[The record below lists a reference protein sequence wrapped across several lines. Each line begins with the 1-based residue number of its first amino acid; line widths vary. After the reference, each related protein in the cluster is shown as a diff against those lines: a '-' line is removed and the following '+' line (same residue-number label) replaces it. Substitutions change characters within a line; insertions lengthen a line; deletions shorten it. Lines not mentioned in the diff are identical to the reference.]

1 MFFPHLK
8 VKIMKH
14 KILITLFLISI
25 FSCKK
30 QIEQMDSIDSIQAGY
45 LSNVKTYLKDSLR
58 GSDYASIDFTHG
70 SLSKQKDGWYLRLKW
85 LHKTIDGD
93 FLLLQTDS
101 LGNCIQGRIIHLDK
115 DGNSDQSV
123 FNGNISIE
131 SLNRILLINSFIS
144 NGYVQAL
151 HPLIFSGITTNSS
164 NVEPFLIPAPVYQA
178 LPEVVVVGY
187 IPSKGSGLTY
197 GELMSFESMFN
208 FGYGYGYSSPGG
220 GSASSGGGSGSGNS
234 GGNSGIYSPI
244 GGGGGGGI
252 QPSQDVRINYETSTW
267 LPAINIHSYMN
278 CFAAIP
284 DAGAQCSVTIY
295 TDLPV
300 NDDPTMIFNFNT
312 GAVGHSF
319 LQLTK
324 SGSGQSVTQVIGFT
338 ATKPFQAMISPGAV
352 PSKIVDNQGHKY
364 NASLRMNITP
374 AQLSTEI
381 STIETLSSSQYDIIN
396 YNCVNFSVQV
406 LNAIRLT
413 NPLVVPLMQ
422 IPGATPLSST
432 PEGLYVLLSRMKEG
446 GPEALNILTDEI
458 LWSGSSHGACN

>member
-1 MFFPHLK
+1 
-8 VKIMKH
+8 MKH

-30 QIEQMDSIDSIQAGY
+30 QVEQRDSIDSIQAGY
-45 LSNVKTYLKDSLR
+45 LTNVKTYLKDSLT
-58 GSDYASIDFTHG
+58 GNDYASIDFTHG
-70 SLSKQKDGWYLRLKW
+70 SISKQKNGSFLRLAW
-85 LHKTIDGD
+85 LHKTIDRD

-101 LGNCIQGRIIHLDK
+101 LGNCTQGRIIHLEK
-115 DGNSDQSV
+115 DSNSDGSV
-123 FNGNISIE
+123 FDGNISVE
-131 SLNRILLINSFIS
+131 SLNRIPLINSSIS
-144 NGYVQAL
+144 NGYIQTF
-151 HPLIFSGITTNSS
+151 HPLLFSGITANSTNL
-164 NVEPFLIPAPVYQA
+164 EPLLIPAPVYQV

-187 IPSKGSGLTY
+187 IPSNGGGLTY
-197 GELMSFESMFN
+197 SELMSFESMFN

-220 GSASSGGGSGSGNS
+220 GSGSSGGGSGSGNG
-234 GGNSGIYSPI
+234 GGNSGVYSPI
-244 GGGGGGGI
+244 GGGGAGI
-252 QPSQDVRINYETSTW
+252 QPSKNVTINYETSTW

-278 CFAAIP
+278 CFTAIP

-300 NDDPTMIFNFNT
+300 NDDPTMIFNSNT

-364 NASLRMNITP
+364 NASLKMNITP

-406 LNAIRLT
+406 LNAIRPT
-413 NPLVVPLMQ
+413 NPLVVSPMQ
-422 IPGATPLSST
+422 VPGATPLSST
-432 PEGLYVLLSRMKEG
+432 PEGLYVLLSRMKEA

-458 LWSGSSHGACN
+458 LWSGTSHGPCN